1 MAAGSP
7 IDVRPSGA
15 QQPFLF
21 VTGGNR
27 PSGPRRGFAGTVAAV
42 GLAAVGAV
50 LFVIALVMIVALFV
64 VAIAAA
70 LAVVAVRGLVH
81 AVSPH
86 RGERSV
92 PQGGFGPA
100 SVIESTATVIRRAAP
115 KRRV

>member
-1 MAAGSP
+1 MGAGHQ
-7 IDVRPSGA
+7 VELRPEGA
-15 QQPFLF
+15 DRPFLF

-27 PSGPRRGFAGTVAAV
+27 PAGPGRGFAGTLAAV

-50 LFVIALVMIVALFV
+50 IFVIALVVIVALFV

-70 LAVVAVRGLVH
+70 IAVVAVRGVVH